1 MDFGLVS
8 YALGYLAGVLST
20 LSPCVLPLLP
30 ILIASAT
37 TQHRLGPLALA
48 AGLTLSFAAVG
59 LFIATLGASIGLDAG
74 VLRKGAAVLL
84 MAFGVLLLSA
94 SAQARFARAASG
106 LASTAGDSLLARVA
120 GTGWR
125 GQFAVGLVLGAVW
138 SPCVGP
144 TLGAASTLA
153 AQGSHLPQ
161 ISLLMLLFGLG
172 AGTPLV
178 VVGSLS
184 REAMQRLHGRLLAA
198 GQRGRWWL
206 GLALLLIGLAILT
219 GLDRGFETWAVE
231 HSPDW
236 LTELTTRF

>member
-8 YALGYLAGVLST
+8 YALGYLAGLLST

-37 TQHRLGPLALA
+37 TQHRHGPLALA

-59 LFIATLGASIGLDAG
+59 LFIATLGASVGLDAG

-84 MAFGVLLLSA
+84 MAFGALLMSA
-94 SAQARFARAASG
+94 RAQARFEQATSG
-106 LASTAGDSLLARVA
+106 LSSAGDGLIARIA

-125 GQFAVGLVLGAVW
+125 GQFVVGLVLGAVW

-161 ISLLMLLFGLG
+161 IALLMLLFGLG

-184 REAMQRLHGRLLAA
+184 REAMQRMRGRLLAA
-198 GQRGRWWL
+198 GQRGRWGL
-206 GLALLLIGLAILT
+206 GLALVLIGLAILT
-219 GLDRGFETWAVE
+219 GWDRGFETWAVE

>member
-1 MDFGLVS
+1 
-8 YALGYLAGVLST
+8 
-20 LSPCVLPLLP
+20 
-30 ILIASAT
+30 
-37 TQHRLGPLALA
+37 
-48 AGLTLSFAAVG
+48 
-59 LFIATLGASIGLDAG
+59 
-74 VLRKGAAVLL
+74 VLL
-84 MAFGVLLLSA
+84 MAFGLMLLSA
-94 SAQARFARAASG
+94 RAQARFAYAASG
-106 LASTAGDSLLARVA
+106 LSTAGDGLLGRIT

-125 GQFAVGLVLGAVW
+125 GQFAVGLVLGIVW

-161 ISLLMLLFGLG
+161 IALLMLVFGLG

-178 VVGSLS
+178 VIGNLS
-184 REAMQRLHGRLLAA
+184 REAMQRMRGRLLAA

-206 GLALLLIGLAILT
+206 GLALVLIGLAILT
-219 GLDRGFETWAVE
+219 GGDKALETWAVE

>member
-1 MDFGLVS
+1 MDFGPVT

-37 TQHRLGPLALA
+37 TQHRFGPLALA
-48 AGLTLSFAAVG
+48 FGLTLSFAGVG

-74 VLRKGAAVLL
+74 LLRQGAAVLL
-84 MAFGVLLLSA
+84 IGFGVLLLSVR
-94 SAQARFARAASG
+94 AQARFARAAGG
-106 LASTAGDSLLARVA
+106 LSVAGDGLLARLA

-125 GQFAVGLVLGAVW
+125 GQFAVGLVLGLVW

-153 AQGSHLPQ
+153 AQGRQLPQ
-161 ISLLMLLFGLG
+161 VALLMLLFGLG
-172 AGTPLV
+172 AGTPLIAL
-178 VVGSLS
+178 GSLS
-184 REAMQRLHGRLLAA
+184 REAMQRLRGRLLAL
-198 GQRGRWWL
+198 GQRGRWLL
-206 GLALLLIGLAILT
+206 GLVLLLVGLAILT
-219 GLDRGFETWAVE
+219 GWDRDIETWTVE

-236 LTELTTRF
+236 LTALTTRY

>member
-1 MDFGLVS
+1 MDFGPVT
-8 YALGYLAGVLST
+8 YALGYLAGALST

-37 TQHRLGPLALA
+37 TQHRFGPLALA
-48 AGLTLSFAAVG
+48 AGLTLSFATVG
-59 LFIATLGASIGLDAG
+59 LFIATFGNAIGLDAA
-74 VLRKGAAVLL
+74 VLRKGAALL
-84 MAFGVLLLSA
+84 LIAFGVLLLSA
-94 SAQARFARAASG
+94 TLQGRFAQAAAG
-106 LASTAGDSLLARVA
+106 LSTAGDGLLARLS

-125 GQFAVGLVLGAVW
+125 GQFAVGLALGIVW

-161 ISLLMLLFGLG
+161 IALLMLLFGLG

-178 VVGSLS
+178 VIGSLS
-184 REAMQRLHGRLLAA
+184 REAMQRLRGRLLAA
-198 GQRGRWWL
+198 GQRGRWLL
-206 GLALLLIGLAILT
+206 GAVLLLVGVAILT
-219 GLDRGFETWAVE
+219 GWDKGFETWAVE

>member
-1 MDFGLVS
+1 VDFGLVTF
-8 YALGYLAGVLST
+8 ALAYLAGALST

-37 TQHRLGPLALA
+37 AQHRFGPVALA
-48 AGLTLSFAAVG
+48 VGLTLSFTAVA
-59 LFIATLGASIGLDAG
+59 LFIATLGAAIGLDAG
-74 VLRKGAAVLL
+74 VLRRAAAVLL
-84 MAFGVLLLSA
+84 IVFGALLLSVRA
-94 SAQARFARAASG
+94 QDYVAQATSG
-106 LASTAGDSLLARVA
+106 LGRAGDGLLARLT
-120 GTGWR
+120 GSGWR
-125 GQFAVGLVLGAVW
+125 GQLAVGLVLGLVW

-161 ISLLMLLFGLG
+161 IAGLMLVFGLG

-178 VVGSLS
+178 AIGGLS

-198 GQRGRWWL
+198 GQRGRGLL
-206 GLALLLIGLAILT
+206 GAVLLLIGLAILT
-219 GLDRGFETWAVE
+219 GWDRGFETWAVE

-236 LTELTTRF
+236 LTALTTRF

>member
-1 MDFGLVS
+1 MDFGLVT
-8 YALGYLAGVLST
+8 YVLGYVAGALST

-37 TQHRLGPLALA
+37 TQHRFGPVALA
-48 AGLTLSFAAVG
+48 GGLTLSFAAVG

-74 VLRKGAAVLL
+74 VLRRAAAVLL
-84 MAFGVLLLSA
+84 MAFGLLLLSTRG
-94 SAQARFARAASG
+94 QARFAQATSG
-106 LASTAGDSLLARVA
+106 LSHAGDGLLARLT

-125 GQFAVGLVLGAVW
+125 GQLVVGLVLGIVW

-153 AQGSHLPQ
+153 AQGSHLLQ
-161 ISLLMLLFGLG
+161 IAVLMLVFGLG

-178 VVGSLS
+178 VIGSLS
-184 REAMQRLHGRLLAA
+184 REAMQRMRGRLLAA
-198 GQRGRWWL
+198 GQRGRWLL
-206 GLALLLIGLAILT
+206 GAALALTGLGILT
-219 GLDRGFETWAVE
+219 GWDKGLETWVVD

-236 LTELTTRF
+236 LVELTTRY

>member
-1 MDFGLVS
+1 MDFGPATF
-8 YALGYLAGVLST
+8 ALGYLAGVLST

-37 TQHRLGPLALA
+37 TQHRFGPLALA
-48 AGLTLSFAAVG
+48 SGLTLSFAVVG
-59 LFIATLGASIGLDAG
+59 IFIARLGTTIGLDAG
-74 VLRKGAAVLL
+74 VLRQGAAVLL
-84 MAFGVLLLSA
+84 VAFGLLLLSVR
-94 SAQARFARAASG
+94 AQARFAHAASG
-106 LASTAGDSLLARVA
+106 VSAVGDGLLARIT

-125 GQFAVGLVLGAVW
+125 GQFAVGLVLGIVW

-161 ISLLMLLFGLG
+161 IALLMLVFGLG

-178 VVGSLS
+178 VIGSLS
-184 REAMQRLHGRLLAA
+184 REAMQRVRGRLLAA
-198 GQRGRWWL
+198 GQRGRWLLGGVILLL
-206 GLALLLIGLAILT
+206 GLMILT
-219 GLDRGFETWAVE
+219 GWDKAFEAWAVE

-236 LTELTTRF
+236 LTLLTTRF